1 MRYARYSGFTLIEL
15 VIVIVILGILAAA
28 ALPRFSDLS
37 TDARL
42 AALNGLAGGIRS
54 AALVAHSTQ
63 LAKGLSE
70 AQAVT
75 LEGVAISMSAGY
87 PTAISIS
94 QALTDFSGFTVVPFA
109 LGGSAEAVDFRL
121 NNRTE
126 CRIRYTASNSSATG
140 GAAFT
145 VVITSTGSDPC

>member
-1 MRYARYSGFTLIEL
+1 MRHVRHSGFTLIEL

-54 AALVAHSTQ
+54 AALLAHSTQ
-63 LAKGLSE
+63 LAKGLSDGQE
-70 AQAVT
+70 VT
-75 LEGVAISMSAGY
+75 LEGVAVAMSAGY

-94 QALTDFSGFTVVPFA
+94 QTLSDFSGFTVATVA
-109 LGGSAEAVDFRL
+109 LGTSGEAVDFRL
-121 NNRTE
+121 NNRVD
-126 CRIRYTASNSSATG
+126 CRVRYTASNASQTG
-140 GAAFT
+140 GVAFT
-145 VVITSTGSDPC
+145 VAIASTGNDPC